1 MSEWDSLVGSIVD
14 AKYKVTKFVDET
26 GDQII
31 LRAKD
36 IASEQ
41 TVLMRMLRPLGGAT
55 AEELE
60 GAFRSFRDEAAKL
73 ERLCAATG
81 DVERLVSWGVATIG
95 FSEGGQAVPYCAFEK
110 TDGRTLADKLE
121 AGRPV
126 QLGKA
131 LTLLDPIA
139 QALAAAH
146 VLGMHHGDV
155 RPDNCLYADRY
166 GELKLV
172 LGRWTLASRL
182 GAGMTYASEYAAPE
196 HFRKSYG
203 GTSAATDVY
212 GLALCLVELVSGK
225 RALEGTDF
233 TELMQRATNPVV
245 RPTLRA
251 KGVVCADEIE
261 AAVAKALAAD
271 PKQRFQ
277 TAREFWDAL
286 AGGRSEL
293 VVALTADGSLPSLP
307 SLPQL
312 PPTPSDPSLPSL
324 GPLEPDIRLRSEPPP
339 PVRPSDEGISTKTLA
354 VVGIISITVLLA
366 GVFLKVTSTPS
377 ANVPA
382 ASVARPP
389 TTSALPG
396 ASTTTAPVA
405 PRASA
410 NTNADGPDDMV
421 RIPAGTFTMGND
433 KEGPGDR
440 PAHEVTL
447 TSSFYIDKTEVTADA
462 YQRCVDAGACSA
474 RNVHAKKGHSASVYG
489 CNFEKE
495 RGSHP
500 ANCVDREQ
508 AEAYCTWAKKRL
520 PSEAEWEYAARG
532 TDERDYPWGKDAP
545 VSCTQAVLSGIG
557 GDCAQRKGTMV
568 VGSAKDGASAFGVLD
583 MAGNVFEWVADGYAP
598 YEAGAQTDPLV
609 PLGNK
614 EPSGPRKGI
623 LRGGAWDYS
632 AQAAK
637 TTFRTTWMPD
647 AGNASIGFR
656 CARGEK

>member
-1 MSEWDSLVGSIVD
+1 MSEWDSLVGSIID

-26 GDQII
+26 GDQIV

-36 IASEQ
+36 IATEQ
-41 TVLMRMLRPLGGAT
+41 SVVLRMLRPLGGAT

-60 GAFRSFRDEAAKL
+60 EAFRAFRAEAASL

-81 DVERLVSWGVATIG
+81 DVEKLIAWGIATIG
-95 FSEGGQAVPYCAFEK
+95 FAEGGQAVPYCAFER

-121 AGRPV
+121 AGKPV

-139 QALAAAH
+139 QALASAH
-146 VLGMHHGDV
+146 VLGIHHGDV
-155 RPDNCLYADRY
+155 RPENCLYADRY
-166 GELKLV
+166 GEMKLV

-182 GAGMTYASEYAAPE
+182 GPGMTYASEYAAPE

-233 TELMQRATNPVV
+233 TELMQRATNPMV

-261 AAVAKALAAD
+261 NAVAKALAAD

-277 TAREFWDAL
+277 TARELWDAL

-293 VVALTADGSLPSLP
+293 VVPLTADGSTPSLPSLP
-307 SLPQL
+307 SLPHV
-312 PPTPSDPSLPSL
+312 PSDPSLPSL
-324 GPLEPDIRLRSEPPP
+324 GSLEPDIRVRSEPP
-339 PVRPSDEGISTKTLA
+339 RPAPAREEGLSSRTLA
-354 VVGIISITVLLA
+354 IVGAISLVLLVVGVVMKATSSAPRPTVTPA
-366 GVFLKVTSTPS
+366 VSASTQAPMSEPAS
-377 ANVPA
+377 ASAAPA
-382 ASVARPP
+382 ASTPEGMIA
-389 TTSALPG
+389 
-396 ASTTTAPVA
+396 
-405 PRASA
+405 
-410 NTNADGPDDMV
+410 
-421 RIPAGTFTMGND
+421 IPAGVFTMGND
-433 KEGPGDR
+433 KEGAGDR
-440 PAHEVTL
+440 PAHKVTL
-447 TSSFYIDKTEVTADA
+447 KSFYMDKTEVTADA
-462 YQRCVDAGACSA
+462 YQQCLDAGACTA
-474 RNVHAKKGHSASVYG
+474 RNVHPKKGHPASVYG
-489 CNFEKE
+489 CNLEKD
-495 RGSHP
+495 RGNHP

-520 PSEAEWEYAARG
+520 PTEAEWEYAARG

-545 VSCTQAVLSGIG
+545 ASCTQAVLSGIG
-557 GDCAQRKGTMV
+557 GECAQRKGTMP
-568 VGSAKDGASAFGVLD
+568 VGSAKDGPSPFGLLD
-583 MAGNVFEWVADGYAP
+583 LAGNVFEWVADGYAP
-598 YEAGAQTDPLV
+598 YEAGERSDPLV
-609 PLGNK
+609 PPGNK
-614 EPSGPRKGI
+614 KGI
-623 LRGGAWDYS
+623 IRGGSWDYS

-637 TTFRTTWMPD
+637 TTFRTSWISD

-656 CARGEK
+656 CARSEN